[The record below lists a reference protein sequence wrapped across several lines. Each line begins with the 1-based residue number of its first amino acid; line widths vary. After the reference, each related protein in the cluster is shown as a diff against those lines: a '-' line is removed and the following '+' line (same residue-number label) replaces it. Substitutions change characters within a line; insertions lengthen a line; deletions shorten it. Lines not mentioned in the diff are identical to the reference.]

1 MKLSKK
7 KKNNNNSGDFFNL
20 IFLRISFIFLLDFEN
35 LFIYLCIYY
44 VWTWVEDS
52 NCQDNLLKKII
63 INKIICETE

>member
-44 VWTWVEDS
+44 V
-52 NCQDNLLKKII
+52 
-63 INKIICETE
+63 